1 MRICAMSEVKLGD
14 TFPPVS
20 YTVNSKIVERFA
32 EFMGI
37 SRHISGSFCIMPPS
51 MLAYCVVW
59 IACSHFAF
67 QTEGALI
74 ASLDLELEGIAE
86 DTGTI
91 TVQNGKVEDEF
102 IRGGKRYVVFYF
114 ESVDQHGTVVCRTRL
129 TTVFMLEP
137 AGKGWGDG

>member
-1 MRICAMSEVKLGD
+1 MRKCAMSEVKLGD
-14 TFPPVS
+14 TIPPVS
-20 YTVNSKIVERFA
+20 YTVDSEIVERFA

-37 SRHISGSFCIMPPS
+37 SRHSSGSSRLMPPS

-67 QTEGALI
+67 QTEGALF

-102 IRGGKRYVVFYF
+102 IRGGKRCVVFYF
-114 ESVDQHGTVVCRTRL
+114 ESVDEHGTVVCRTRL
-129 TTVFMLEP
+129 TTVFRLAP
-137 AGKGWGDG
+137 PGK